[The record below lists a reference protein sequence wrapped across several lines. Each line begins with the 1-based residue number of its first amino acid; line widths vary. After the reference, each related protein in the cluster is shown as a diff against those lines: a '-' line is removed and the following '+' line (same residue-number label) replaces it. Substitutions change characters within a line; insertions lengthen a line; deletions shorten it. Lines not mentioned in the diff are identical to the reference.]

1 MTTLFFIEHI
11 NGKVNDQSLKA
22 ISATK
27 DLVIPLFDLIHKLS
41 KKTIVIIICS
51 KIIGVVTIIRDL

>member
-1 MTTLFFIEHI
+1 MTTLFFIEHA

-27 DLVIPLFDLIHKLS
+27 EFGGEVHGLIAGSNIESAHKINLDCFKLLS
-41 KKTIVIIICS
+41 EK
-51 KIIGVVTIIRDL
+51 